1 METSTI
7 STSSVHSVHDHDYTN
22 IKMEQVACAEHE
34 FSTATVNEANLIGQ
48 GKWRIDRAGDYGWGI
63 FAERDFMPG
72 ELVFKAD
79 VDSFKE
85 RDSHTIQV
93 AMQKHCVMKL
103 PGILINHSCEANT
116 GIKDNDQGIFDFFAV
131 TQIRTGE

>member
-7 STSSVHSVHDHDYTN
+7 STSSVNIIHDHDYAN
-22 IKMEQVACAEHE
+22 VKVEQVACAEHE
-34 FSTATVNEANLIGQ
+34 FTTAIVNQANLKGVGQ
-48 GKWRIDRAGDYGWGI
+48 WRIDRAGDFGWGI
-63 FAERDFMPG
+63 FAERDFMPD
-72 ELVFKAD
+72 ELVFKAE

-93 AMQKHCVMKL
+93 GMQKHCVMNL

-116 GIKDNDQGIFDFFAV
+116 GIKDNDLGIFDFFAV
-131 TQIRTGE
+131 TQIKTGE

>member
-7 STSSVHSVHDHDYTN
+7 STSYVNILHDHDYTN
-22 IKMEQVACAEHE
+22 VKLEQVACAEHE
-34 FSTATVNEANLIGQ
+34 FTTAIVNEANLKGVGQ
-48 GKWRIDRAGDYGWGI
+48 WRIDRAGDYGWGI

-72 ELVFKAD
+72 ELVFKAE

-93 AMQKHCVMKL
+93 GMQKHCVMNL

-131 TQIRTGE
+131 TQIKAGE